1 MTRREDDGQGTA
13 IIENTE
19 RVVEKRIGSRYV
31 SSEIR
36 GRRIKADTK
45 KEGGRGGGEE
55 RREAEVN
62 VPIVVENP
70 REIRRFHQRGVP

>member
-45 KEGGRGGGEE
+45 KEGGGKE